1 MTGVRSTHPDN
12 KLDFKQLSQLAP
24 TPTLQGRTIP
34 LSYVL
39 ERPTLNWKLLRFSR
53 IPVNRL
59 TPIGILAFDIDET
72 LYDTKKNAVRNEKRI
87 QNLIQKALRNNILI
101 VAVTARNFSQH
112 EMQSG
117 EYAKLKAVY
126 QIIQEIHPNAFSFI
140 FFTENKSKK
149 DVLESLKKEFAN
161 NLVLPTPKICLID
174 DQDRFL
180 DPCAQAGFTTI
191 KVNAENTYL
200 DAIEKYINTL
210 SQLALFERELY
221 TTFGAEK
228 LAALVKKHAAITGH
242 FLLYVREVLS
252 ILQNENEKIN
262 FLHQINSYFPELIFE
277 ACKGGFQEV
286 VKFLL
291 PDYHNEVW
299 QQLDYLIVNKLIP
312 PYKLDR
318 LFKEINGNIGFLKDA
333 QNLLSQALST
343 NNIDNAIIIIKH
355 LDNHYSPEN
364 LQLLALENNR
374 AIKYYYLKYLIIQ
387 YIKDE
392 KNKVA
397 TNCYQP
403 GWFSGSTRSDKINA
417 AGAMLAC
424 LETKTPVT
432 NKTTISAIGSSKK
445 LGELYSK
452 VKELLPQKPVS
463 VSESSIFELSNIH
476 VAFPIA
482 MLFPG
487 R

>member
-1 MTGVRSTHPDN
+1 MTGARN
-12 KLDFKQLSQLAP
+12 KHQDFVLTFKQSSQQAPMP
-24 TPTLQGRTIP
+24 TPQGSTTP
-34 LSYVL
+34 SSYVL
-39 ERPTLNWKLLRFSR
+39 QKTTPDWTQLKFSGL
-53 IPVNRL
+53 PVKKA
-59 TPIGILAFDIDET
+59 PKGILAFDIDET
-72 LYDTKKNAVRNEKRI
+72 LYNNKKNAIHNKLKI

-101 VAVTARNFSQH
+101 VAVTARDFISQ
-112 EMQSG
+112 EMLMSEG
-117 EYAKLKAVY
+117 AKVKAVY
-126 QIIQEIHPNAFSFI
+126 QVIQEIHPNAFRFI
-140 FFTENKSKK
+140 YFTGNKSKK
-149 DVLESLKKEFAN
+149 DVLETLEKEFATH
-161 NLVLPTPKICLID
+161 LVLSTPKICLID

-180 DPCAQAGFTTI
+180 DPCAKAGFTTI
-191 KVNAENTYL
+191 KVDTENKYL
-200 DAIEKYINTL
+200 DAIEKYIDTL
-210 SQLALFERELY
+210 SQLYIFEIELY

-242 FLLYVREVLS
+242 FLWYVREILS
-252 ILQNENEKIN
+252 ILENADEKTN
-262 FLHQINSYFPELIFE
+262 FLHQINIYFPDLILE

-355 LDNHYSPEN
+355 LENHYNPEN

-374 AIKYYYLKYLIIQ
+374 TIKHYYLKYLIIQ

-403 GWFSGSTRSDKINA
+403 GWFSGSTRSDKIKA
-417 AGAMLAC
+417 ADVMLSC
-424 LETKTPVT
+424 LDKDTPLT
-432 NKTTISAIGSSKK
+432 DKTTMATIAGSNK
-445 LGELYSK
+445 LAEIYSK

-463 VSESSIFELSNIH
+463 VSESSTFELSNIP

-482 MLFPG
+482 ILFPG